1 MGVRVSDVLDLDV
14 MKEAVVH
21 TGHKDLAH
29 KLIEWISVIEVPVEN
44 FVRKHEFVLT
54 TGMGCEEDP
63 ALFRSFV
70 EDVIQSGA
78 TALTVATGR
87 YVSNIPKD
95 VLELATTY
103 NFPLI
108 EVPWKTRFSN
118 VIHDVLQVINEQNE
132 QKRQKA
138 ENLRQTLTNSVL
150 NGGSLEELMD
160 LLYDATGIPVAISD
174 DEKIVRANCD
184 FDSTVIEALNEEGDI
199 SVEKLEKPDVPLAEH
214 PLYHHLDQYNVDG
227 KMCYELTIFSN
238 NKKQGYLLF
247 MPKKSDELNW
257 FTMHALEHGLTA
269 CALYFLTEN
278 AVEMT
283 EIRLKDN
290 FVLQLAKDD
299 TPLDAKM
306 LSKGELL
313 GYDLALPYACLV
325 GDFRVVEE
333 EDPTWNDEQDQ
344 PGRSSLH
351 SLNYYVQKEVTHAS
365 QQLGRKTMSSFDE
378 GEVIIFLE
386 IEENGYQE
394 TVNHFLDM
402 VERRLHDQL
411 AHVYFA
417 WGVGL
422 HNQGLRSFYE
432 SYHEARTALDI
443 HTEEHGFGERTF
455 FEETKVNRL
464 LMNVAS
470 NESLIKMVQETIEPL
485 IEYDR
490 KRQTD
495 LIHTFMTY
503 QKYKGNVS
511 QTARALNLHRQSL
524 LYRLR
529 NIENL
534 TGLTLVEA
542 DDSFLLELSV
552 RLWLLKQFK

>member
-1 MGVRVSDVLDLDV
+1 MGIFMRDVLGLD
-14 MKEAVVH
+14 MMREAVVH
-21 TGHKDLAH
+21 TGNAVLDQDQ
-29 KLIEWISVIEVPVEN
+29 IEWISMIEYPVEN

-63 ALFRSFV
+63 ALFRTFV
-70 EDVIQSGA
+70 QDVIDSGA
-78 TALTVATGR
+78 TALAVATGR
-87 YVSNIPKD
+87 YVYNIPQD
-95 VLELATTY
+95 VITLAEACE
-103 NFPLI
+103 FILV
-108 EVPWKTRFSN
+108 EVPWQTRFSDLIHR
-118 VIHDVLQVINEQNE
+118 VIQLLNDENEAN
-132 QKRQKA
+132 RNKA
-138 ENLRQTLTNSVL
+138 EALRQRLTTSVL
-150 NGGSLEELMD
+150 NGCTLEELMD
-160 LLYDATGIPVAISD
+160 QLYEAIQIPVAISD
-174 DEKIVRANCD
+174 DEKNVRANCD
-184 FDSTVIEALNEEGDI
+184 FDSDVIAALNGERDI
-199 SVEKLEKPDVPLAEH
+199 SVEKLRQPDLPLTEH
-214 PLYHHLDQYNVDG
+214 PLYHHLDQYIVG
-227 KMCYELTIFSN
+227 EKTCYELTILSN
-238 NKKQGYLLF
+238 SKKQGYLLV
-247 MPKKSDELNW
+247 MPESAEQLNW

-278 AVEMT
+278 AVEKT

-299 TPLDAKM
+299 TALDVKM

-313 GYDLALPYACLV
+313 GYDLTRAYACIV
-325 GDFRVVEE
+325 GDFRLKA
-333 EDPTWNDEQDQ
+333 DETDWQDTQDQ
-344 PGRSSLH
+344 SGQSSLH
-351 SLNYYVQKEVTHAS
+351 SLNYYVQKEITHAS
-365 QQLGRKTMSSFDE
+365 QQFDRRTMSSFDE

-386 IEENGYQE
+386 IEASGYQE

-417 WGVGL
+417 WGIGL
-422 HNQGLRSFYE
+422 HGDGMRAFYE
-432 SYHEARTALDI
+432 SYQEARTALDI

-464 LMNVAS
+464 LMNIAG
-470 NESLIKMVQETIEPL
+470 NDALIEMVQETVSPL
-485 IEYDR
+485 IDYDR

-529 NIENL
+529 NIEQL
-534 TGLTLVEA
+534 TGLTLVDA
-542 DDSFLLELSV
+542 DDSFMLELSV